1 MVFNM
6 IKIYTTPSCSS
17 CRKVK
22 KWFDDQK
29 IPYEEHNIF
38 STILDEN
45 ELRDI
50 LFKSERGFEDII
62 SARSKIIKE
71 GNIDLDSMTI
81 KELIA
86 FIQENP
92 SVLRRPIIV
101 DDKRIQ
107 VGYSAEEIR
116 IFIPRARRIAESYC
130 AENECDDFPNCEHA
144 QNLLG

>member
-1 MVFNM
+1 M
-6 IKIYTTPSCSS
+6 IKIYTSPSCSS

-62 SARSKIIKE
+62 STRSK
-71 GNIDLDSMTI
+71 
-81 KELIA
+81 
-86 FIQENP
+86 
-92 SVLRRPIIV
+92 
-101 DDKRIQ
+101 
-107 VGYSAEEIR
+107 
-116 IFIPRARRIAESYC
+116 
-130 AENECDDFPNCEHA
+130 
-144 QNLLG
+144 LLKKVILT